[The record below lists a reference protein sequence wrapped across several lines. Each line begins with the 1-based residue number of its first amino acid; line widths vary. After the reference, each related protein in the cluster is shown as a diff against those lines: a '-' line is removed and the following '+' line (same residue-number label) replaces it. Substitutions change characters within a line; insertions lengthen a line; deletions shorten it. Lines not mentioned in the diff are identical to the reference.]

1 MQVRTIFCALLA
13 AIVLTPATA
22 LADLP
27 LTVEDLLTAQNRWRG
42 ELGVNYA
49 NVESQGVSAG
59 QAVAVQVSPTQFVAI
74 PTQIGASRFNTDTV
88 VLSPALRYGISAN
101 TEAYGRATW
110 FNSSTRIQDL
120 NGLTSQSTSRFE
132 SLWLGLNH
140 KLVEEG
146 KHPAVL
152 GFVEI
157 AAAEKSQLPS
167 ATDTRMVNGKSALLG
182 ATTYRVFD
190 PIVLALTAA
199 YHLNAPRTLAGQ
211 SYRPGNY
218 LMLNPSMA
226 FSVNNDI
233 SLSAGIQWRNQRAD
247 RVNGQAQSLFRTS
260 TDLSLGLALQWDER
274 STLNF
279 SSTANL
285 SGGGGAGFGLT
296 WSSKLGE
303 LPPRK
308 LPSKPSAQ

>member
-1 MQVRTIFCALLA
+1 MQVRLVFPALFIALSILPTA
-13 AIVLTPATA
+13 A
-22 LADLP
+22 LAELP
-27 LTVEDLLTAQNRWRG
+27 LTIEELLTAQNRWRG
-42 ELGVNYA
+42 ELGINYA
-49 NVESQGVSAG
+49 NAEAQGVSAG
-59 QAVAVQVSPTQFVAI
+59 QAVAMQVSPTQFVAI
-74 PTQIGASRFNTDTV
+74 PTQVGTSRFNTDTLIV
-88 VLSPALRYGISAN
+88 SPGLRYGITAN

-110 FNSSTRIQDL
+110 FNSSTRTQDL
-120 NGLTSQSTSRFE
+120 NGMGSQSTSRFD
-132 SLWLGLNH
+132 SLWLGINH

-146 KHPAVL
+146 KSPAVL
-152 GFVEI
+152 GFLEI
-157 AAAEKSQLPS
+157 AAAEKSQLPTAS
-167 ATDTRMVNGKSALLG
+167 DTRMVSGKSALIG

-199 YHLNAPRTLAGQ
+199 YHLNAPRTIGGQ

-218 LMLNPSMA
+218 LMLNPTMSFA
-226 FSVNNDI
+226 VNNDI
-233 SLSAGIQWRNQRAD
+233 SLSAGIQWRNVRSDRIDGAD
-247 RVNGQAQSLFRTS
+247 LGLLRTS

-285 SGGGGAGFGLT
+285 SGRGGAGFGLT

-308 LPSKPSAQ
+308 LPSKATTQ